1 MRVVLN
7 ENLHLSFDG
16 VHVHKYSAGDVF
28 VAKSDM
34 EHKVL
39 QELVDN
45 GRARILLTTKKPK
58 ADIEGEGINPTTEII

>member
-45 GRARILLTTKKPK
+45 GRARILVTKKPK
-58 ADIEGEGINPTTEII
+58 VDIEAEGINPTTEMI

>member
-16 VHVHKYSAGDVF
+16 VHVHKYQAGDVF
-28 VAKSDM
+28 IAKSDM

-39 QELVDN
+39 QDLIDN
-45 GRARILLTTKKPK
+45 GKARLLLTTKKPV
-58 ADIEGEGINPTTEII
+58 ADLADINPTTEII